1 MKHRLSVWKM
11 CPCCLVLAGSLV
23 ISAGCA
29 KKAPPPA
36 KNKIVRVSLAKMPEK
51 DFCQR
56 IPVQGTVEPV
66 EFAALSSRTEGTL
79 DILNVSEG
87 DAVKKGQVL
96 FQIDRQNLENE
107 VTVAQRALEV
117 CESEVKTARISLEL
131 AKIKLKKAQID
142 YTRAQTL
149 RKSNAVSQ
157 DSYEAAELAAKEAEA
172 ECAKSESLLQIA
184 EALVGKQR
192 NSLSIAQKNLA
203 DSEIKAPFD
212 GIITDTFVERG
223 EFVKGGTQII
233 RLENQKSLEVV
244 CSISAIHYTS
254 IQPGKTKAIFAMD
267 DLPAGNAVVS
277 YRAPNVDPLSR
288 TFKIKILLPKD
299 TPLVSGIMCSVD
311 LLVMERHGF
320 GLPSDAIQVRD
331 NGTQVAFAEKDG
343 AAEQVIVKTGI
354 VDGKLTE
361 VLNAADLK
369 NRRFVV
375 QGQTFINPGDKLSI
389 LKELDP
395 NVLK

>member
-1 MKHRLSVWKM
+1 MKRPVIPQQWVLGLLL
-11 CPCCLVLAGSLV
+11 PGLLLV
-23 ISAGCA
+23 SAGCS

-36 KNKIVRVSLAKMPEK
+36 KNKIVRVTLAPMHKQA
-51 DFCQR
+51 FRQR

-87 DAVKKGQVL
+87 DKVKKGQIL

-117 CESEVKTARISLEL
+117 CKSEVKTARISLEL
-131 AKIKLKKAQID
+131 AKIKLKKAEID
-142 YTRAQTL
+142 YNRAQTL
-149 RKSNAVSQ
+149 RASNAVSQ

-184 EALVGKQR
+184 EALVGKQQ
-192 NSLSIAQKNLA
+192 NNLSIAQKNLA
-203 DSEIKAPFD
+203 DSEIRAPFD

-233 RLENQKSLEVV
+233 RLENQESLEVV
-244 CSISAIHYTS
+244 CLISALHYSS
-254 IQPGKTKAIFAMD
+254 IQPGKTRALFALDEMS
-267 DLPAGNAVVS
+267 AGEALVS

-299 TPLVSGIMCSVD
+299 TPLVSGLMCSVD
-311 LLVMERHGF
+311 LLTQERQGY
-320 GLPSDAIQVRD
+320 GLPSDAIQIRGD
-331 NGTQVAFAEKDG
+331 NVQVAFAEKDG
-343 AAEQVIVKTGI
+343 MAEQLLIKAGI

-361 VLNAADLK
+361 VLNADAYK
-369 NRRFVV
+369 GRRFVV
-375 QGQTFINPGDKLSI
+375 TGQTFVNPGDKLSI
-389 LKELDP
+389 LKELEP

>member
-1 MKHRLSVWKM
+1 MKLRQPVWKLSAWGLLIAGLT
-11 CPCCLVLAGSLV
+11 LVPT
-23 ISAGCA
+23 GCA
-29 KKAPPPA
+29 KKSRPAA
-36 KNKIVRVSLAKMPEK
+36 KNKIVRVSLSKMPEK
-51 DFCQR
+51 NFRQR

-87 DAVKKGQVL
+87 DMVKKGQVL

-131 AKIKLKKAQID
+131 ARIKLKKATID

-254 IQPGKTKAIFAMD
+254 ILPGKTKAVFAMD
-267 DLPAGNAVVS
+267 DMPAGEAVVS

-288 TFKIKILLPKD
+288 TFKIKILLPQD
-299 TPLVSGIMCSVD
+299 TNLVSGLMCSVD
-311 LLVMERHGF
+311 LLIKERHGF
-320 GLPSDAIQVRD
+320 GLPSDAIQIRD
-331 NGTQVAFAEKDG
+331 NGTHVAFAEKDG
-343 AAEQVIVKTGI
+343 AAEQVVVKTGI
-354 VDGKLTE
+354 TDGNLTE
-361 VLNAADLK
+361 ILNAADMK
-369 NRRFVV
+369 DRRFVV